1 MSVVVVV
8 VVAGIVVVVVVVVV
22 IVVVVG
28 GGTYIGINGFSEM
41 LRMGM
46 RGHAR
51 RVARIGARRL
61 RFSGI
66 WLALKI

>member
-1 MSVVVVV
+1 MVVVVV
-8 VVAGIVVVVVVVVV
+8 VVAVIVVVVVVVVV
-22 IVVVVG
+22 IVVVVS
-28 GGTYIGINGFSEM
+28 GTYIGINGFSEM